1 MVKIKGDLAQ
11 ISIGEIF
18 VILFLCVLTLKD
30 GSGTL
35 VCHAWPA
42 LIVLAKNRLAG
53 YSDFY

>member
-35 VCHAWPA
+35 
-42 LIVLAKNRLAG
+42 IVLAKNRLAG